1 MRLRYNNLYFKLLEK
16 TVKKLFVYSL
26 DIILLILVVSM
37 FTFIGEWV
45 ILSIMAVVMFFVLE
59 HYLIMRNCYL
69 EEK

>member
-26 DIILLILVVSM
+26 DIILLILVISM

-45 ILSIMAVVMFFVLE
+45 ILSIMAVVMFFVIE